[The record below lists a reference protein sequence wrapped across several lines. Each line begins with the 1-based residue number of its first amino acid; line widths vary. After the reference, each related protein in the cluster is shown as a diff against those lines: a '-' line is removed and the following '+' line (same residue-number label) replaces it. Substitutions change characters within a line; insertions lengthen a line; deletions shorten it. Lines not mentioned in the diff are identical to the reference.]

1 MDYNR
6 DITEIMKERHSSR
19 TYTDRSIE
27 SEKQKQLR
35 SAMKELRTID
45 YRFALID
52 YKPEDGVKL
61 GTYGMIKGASAF
73 LVGIM
78 SASLAGDKEAG
89 LNFGYA
95 FEHLILKATDIGL
108 QTCWMAATF
117 NSKDIRK
124 FIQIN
129 VGENIVMVSP
139 VGYEEKPRMMEKVT
153 RFSAGSDKRRSW
165 SELFYDAEVDV
176 PLTRERAGDYAKI
189 LDLVRVGPSASNK
202 QPWRMIMSEDG
213 FDLYAGD
220 SGYKEMKGQK
230 ISKTHND
237 IGIAKAH
244 FELGAQHFKLVGQWV
259 QKETLSDNGFEYV
272 CSWALEEDISGGSTI

>member
-1 MDYNR
+1 MDYTR
-6 DITEIMKERHSSR
+6 DIIDIMKERHSSR

-45 YRFALID
+45 YRFELID
-52 YKPEDGVKL
+52 YKPVNGVKL

-89 LNFGYA
+89 VNFGYA
-95 FEHLILKATDIGL
+95 FEHLILRVTDIGL
-108 QTCWMAATF
+108 QTCWMVATF

-129 VGENIVMVSP
+129 EGEKIVMVSP
-139 VGYEEKPRMMEKVT
+139 IGYEEQPRMMEKLT
-153 RFSAGSDKRRSW
+153 RFSAGSDKRRPW

-176 PLTRERAGDYAKI
+176 PLTREKAGDYAKV
-189 LDLVRVGPSASNK
+189 LDAVRFGPSASNK
-202 QPWRMIMSEDG
+202 QPWRMIMSEHG

-244 FELGAQHFKLVGQWV
+244 FGLGAERLNLKGQWV
-259 QKETLSDNGFEYV
+259 QKENLKDNELEYV
-272 CSWALEEDISGGSTI
+272 CSWVLDEDISGGNTI